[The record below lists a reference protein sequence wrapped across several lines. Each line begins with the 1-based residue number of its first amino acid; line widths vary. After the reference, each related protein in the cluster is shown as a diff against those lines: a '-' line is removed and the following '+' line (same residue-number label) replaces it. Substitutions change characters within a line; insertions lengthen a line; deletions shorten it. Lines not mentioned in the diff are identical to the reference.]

1 MDIEERIE
9 KRRKSEDFI
18 HERLEKN
25 ILFKRMPLKKQKS
38 YKQKIRTSNMEYNFL
53 QYSHMIR
60 AWARRNYNL
69 TARQLDVLFYLY
81 PLHIFTSTQFT
92 NSLKEMG
99 INDYTMGKKL
109 KEDGW
114 MVLWNKGGRKNYY
127 VLSHKGNELVK
138 KMHRMCM
145 LEEEIPMS
153 ERRNVIVRSKK
164 KTDQQ
169 LVDLFKIFNDKV
181 RENN

>member
-18 HERLEKN
+18 HERLEKDL
-25 ILFKRMPLKKQKS
+25 LFKRMPLKKQKS

-60 AWARRNYNL
+60 MWARRNYKL
-69 TARQLDVLFYLY
+69 TARQLDILFYLY
-81 PLHIFTSTQFT
+81 PIHIFTSKQFT
-92 NSLKEMG
+92 QALKEMG
-99 INDYTMGKKL
+99 ISDYTMFKKL
-109 KEDGW
+109 KVAGW
-114 MVLWNKGGRKNYY
+114 IILWNKSGSKHYH

-153 ERRNVIVRSKK
+153 ERRNVIVRSRKK
-164 KTDQQ
+164 SDQQ
-169 LVDLFKIFNDKV
+169 LVDLFNIFNNKV